1 MGDEVPCYGAEAR
14 RVVTEAGVLAELER
28 IMRMSSRSISIGA
41 TLESLGRWDSLAV
54 VEFIA
59 FADGLD
65 LAVDPEHIDQCLT
78 VRDLISLLG
87 DRVMG

>member
-1 MGDEVPCYGAEAR
+1 
-14 RVVTEAGVLAELER
+14 
-28 IMRMSSRSISIGA
+28 
-41 TLESLGRWDSLAV
+41 

>member
-1 MGDEVPCYGAEAR
+1 MGDEVPCYGAEAH

-28 IMRMSSRSISIGA
+28 IMCMSSGSISIGA

-59 FADGLD
+59 FARRWTHVHTAGGAACNARAL
-65 LAVDPEHIDQCLT
+65 
-78 VRDLISLLG
+78 
-87 DRVMG
+87 